1 MTSKLINKTKNGR
14 GNDTRG
20 AGGERRRVLMDTIG
34 VAVLVA
40 VAALATAPG
49 VVKAATLRPGTET
62 GLVGWWKF
70 DEGSGT
76 TAADAS
82 INDNRGTL
90 SGTTKPTWVSGKHG
104 KALSFDGSSG
114 YVDAG
119 NTATLNFGTGSFS
132 YGVWVNPTGNSSTYD
147 IPIWKGGSSVSIN
160 GFDMELGSAAW
171 TANISDGVSP
181 LKQVSLRALGIYN
194 KWTHLFVVVDRSA
207 NRMIGYVNGVAV
219 GVGTDITGFGSVSGS
234 SRLKM
239 SSNGSQYFFLGSLDD
254 VRIYNRALSATE
266 VYNLYKSGETIVNK
280 IQPVRLNQGLVGY
293 WSFDGNTLYNNVADL
308 SGSGNHG
315 LLQPTN
321 ATSSMKVAGKIG
333 QGVKINGV
341 NQYVK
346 GGNAVSVQPGQ
357 KYSMSIWF
365 KPNRIS
371 SSYSSSIAYGAAGVG
386 SLSGITLEHTAT
398 GMRFRA
404 KTDTSAE
411 TATTVTTLAD
421 NTWHHAVGT
430 REGATF
436 SLYIDGAFS
445 KTMTL
450 DTGAITA
457 TNGVTIGAVNYGANV
472 TWFKGVL
479 DEARI
484 YNRALNPS
492 EIKAL
497 YNMGQATINKT
508 PVNRLKE
515 GLVGYWTFDGKDTAT
530 NIKDVSGN
538 GNHGLLQP
546 TNATSSMKVAG
557 KIGQGLKFNGSTQYV
572 KTGNSSALQ
581 ISGQFT
587 ISAWVKSAKTN
598 SQGIITKHT
607 SSDLTG
613 TGFYLIRN
621 GSNLIFAYY
630 DGSGNQ
636 KTASKG
642 VITNDKWSLFTA
654 YYDGSYIVACI
665 DSVCGTPTPVTGF
678 SPANAQN
685 LTFGAYSY
693 TGTINFNGLI
703 DDVRIYNRALSASEV
718 KQLYNMGR

>member
-49 VVKAATLRPGTET
+49 VVKASTLRPGTET
-62 GLVGWWKF
+62 GLVGWWKL

-82 INDNRGTL
+82 IHDNRGTL

-346 GGNAVSVQPGQ
+346 GGNALSVQPGQ
-357 KYSMSIWF
+357 NYSMSIWF

-557 KIGQGLKFNGSTQYV
+557 KIGQGLKFNGSTQSVAAVSKVDVTDAMTLTYWIRNDKNAESYIGNMRWNGVSGYAMTLNNGIFYWGNGTSQQAWSSGATSGLGKWNHIVITLDANRITSYKNGAYV
-572 KTGNSSALQ
+572 NSVAKS
-581 ISGQFT
+581 ISGN
-587 ISAWVKSAKTN
+587 V
-598 SQGIITKHT
+598 
-607 SSDLTG
+607 
-613 TGFYLIRN
+613 
-621 GSNLIFAYY
+621 
-630 DGSGNQ
+630 GSGGYTL
-636 KTASKG
+636 KLGMDASP
-642 VITNDKWSLFTA
+642 
-654 YYDGSYIVACI
+654 GSYYLK
-665 DSVCGTPTPVTGF
+665 GT
-678 SPANAQN
+678 
-685 LTFGAYSY
+685 L
-693 TGTINFNGLI
+693 

-718 KQLYNMGR
+718 KSLYNMGR